1 MKNVLFAFLIWL
13 TISFSFPQNVNA
25 HGHSDPAT
33 VSLTASVFNDAE
45 VASSVLS
52 EARDR
57 ATEIL
62 RRSGITLTW
71 LDCGFP
77 ANPIINPRC
86 RGISFPEHLS
96 VRLVPK
102 FSPVKEQIFG
112 QSFQNAAGEGSY
124 VLVYFPAVA
133 AFKPATAV
141 STGDLLGCVVAHELG
156 HLLLGN
162 ASHSANGLM
171 SAVWQDPE
179 LRLAAHGDLLFTS
192 NEADRMRVRYIAAS
206 ARLRKLSETQHA
218 NVGK

>member
-13 TISFSFPQNVNA
+13 TISFPRNVNA
-25 HGHSDPAT
+25 HGQSDPAT
-33 VSLTASVFNDAE
+33 LSLTASVFNDAD
-45 VASSVLS
+45 VAPSVLS
-52 EARDR
+52 EAQDR

-62 RRSGITLTW
+62 RRSAIALTW
-71 LDCGFP
+71 LDCGSP
-77 ANPIINPRC
+77 AHPIINPRC
-86 RGISFPEHLS
+86 RGISFPEHFS

-102 FSPVKEQIFG
+102 FSPVKEHIFG

-124 VLVYFPAVA
+124 VLVYFAALAV
-133 AFKPATAV
+133 FKPQTAV

-192 NEADRMRVRYIAAS
+192 NEAHRMRFRYIAAS
-206 ARLRKLSETQHA
+206 ARLRKLSETQYA
-218 NVGK
+218 SVGK